1 MEIIG
6 IDVHKKES
14 QVCILTDDGKLL
26 ESPRIPTTAEAFR
39 KLFGGRQPARILI
52 ESSTES
58 EWVARVLEK
67 MGHEVV
73 VADPNFAPM
82 YATRSKK
89 VKTDRRDA
97 RTLAEACK
105 LGAYRPAHRVSD
117 QQWEVRSLLT
127 LRETAIRTR
136 SRLISVVR
144 ALLRHHGYRIPSGS
158 PEHFLERVESVE
170 LHASLQDQVM
180 TLVSLFPSINE
191 KIAEMDRQVEKITE
205 RDPQVRRLGTVPGV
219 GPVTAAAFQAALDAD
234 PRRFSNAHQVEAYL
248 GLVPREFSSGEK
260 QHRGAITKAGH
271 SRVRYLLVQCA
282 WNIIRFPRPT
292 TEALGFWAEGIA
304 MRRGRNIAAVALA
317 RRLAGIL
324 FAMLRDQTSYQPMKI
339 HKPRPLASAA

>member
-14 QVCILTDDGKLL
+14 QVCILRGDGKYR
-26 ESPRIPTTAEAFR
+26 EYRVPTTVEEFR
-39 KLFGGRQPARILI
+39 KTLGWREPAKILI

-58 EWVARVLEK
+58 EWVARALEG
-67 MGHEVV
+67 MGHEVI

-82 YATRSKK
+82 YATRNKK
-89 VKTDRRDA
+89 VKTDLRDA

-136 SRLISVVR
+136 TRFISVVR
-144 ALLRHHGYRIPSGS
+144 ALLRHQGYRVPSGS
-158 PEHFLERVESVE
+158 PEHFLERVQS
-170 LHASLQDQVM
+170 LDLPAPLQDQVM
-180 TLVSLFPSINE
+180 LLVSLFTPINE

-205 RDPQVRRLGTVPGV
+205 NDPQVRRLRTVPGV

-234 PRRFSNAHQVEAYL
+234 PARFRSAHQVQAYL
-248 GLVPREFSSGEK
+248 GLVPRELSSGEK
-260 QHRGAITKAGH
+260 QHRGPITKTGH
-271 SRVRYLLVQCA
+271 SRLRYLLVQGA
-282 WNIIRFPRPT
+282 WNIIRYPRPT
-292 TEALGFWAEGIA
+292 TEALGLWAEGIA
-304 MRRGRNIAAVALA
+304 RRRGRNIAAVALA

-324 FAMLRDQTSYQPMKI
+324 FALLRDQTTYRPTRI
-339 HKPRPLASAA
+339 HMPKQLASAA